1 MGSDNPHLGAD
12 AWDDVNL
19 LRKALIVNSR
29 GYLATS
35 AALLIGACF
44 LVSIVVGVGLAMPV
58 IALIAAYDQV
68 HKFWT
73 RRSTSKETVSNL
85 SIITGGEGE

>member
-1 MGSDNPHLGAD
+1 MGSDNPHPGAD

-44 LVSIVVGVGLAMPV
+44 LVSIVVGAGLAMPV

-68 HKFWT
+68 HKFIAN
-73 RRSTSKETVSNL
+73 RVASKKTVSDL
-85 SIITGGEGE
+85 RLVTGSEGE